1 MTNISDSIREAY
13 QKRFKRFGGRAQS
26 LRWSHIGAAH
36 QRFRQIWADT
46 DFSNKSVLDVGCG
59 FGYLGKFLTKK
70 FENVN
75 YTGVDIVPEF
85 IEKAKIRRPQLKF
98 FVRDYLFDP
107 MPEKFDIVVASGI
120 LNGNVPDNVDYRKK
134 AIKTMFEHA
143 NDAFIFNMLGAHP
156 QPETASKSNA
166 WYADSIEILTY
177 CMSLSPRVIFR
188 AAYNSK
194 DFTVVMYKHKEKSSK

>member
-1 MTNISDSIREAY
+1 MTTISESIREGY

-26 LRWSHIGAAH
+26 LSWSNIGAAH
-36 QRFRQIWADT
+36 QRFRQIWADM

-70 FENVN
+70 FENVK

-85 IEKAKIRRPQLKF
+85 IDKAKLRRPNLTF

-107 MPEKFDIVVASGI
+107 IPEIFDIVVASGI
-120 LNGNVPDNVDYRKK
+120 LNGNVPNNMDYRKS
-134 AIKTMFEHA
+134 AIKTMFDHA
-143 NDAFIFNMLGAHP
+143 HEALIFNMLGTHP
-156 QPETASKSNA
+156 QIETASKSNV
-166 WYADSIEILTY
+166 WYADSLEILDY

-188 AAYNSK
+188 SSYNPK
-194 DFTVVMYKHKEKSSK
+194 DFTIIMYKKKLKKAS